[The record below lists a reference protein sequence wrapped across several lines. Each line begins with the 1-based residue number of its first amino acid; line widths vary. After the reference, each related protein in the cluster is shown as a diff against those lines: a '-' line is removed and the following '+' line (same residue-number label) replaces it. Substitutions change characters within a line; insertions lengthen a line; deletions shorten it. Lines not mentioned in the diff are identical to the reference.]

1 VIFFVNTRDK
11 GNYFHVPMETDK
23 MVQREKAVID
33 EAAEEAVA
41 QVTDYRIR
49 TFFYKSKHSRG
60 KTPANKF
67 I

>member
-1 VIFFVNTRDK
+1 
-11 GNYFHVPMETDK
+11 METDK